1 VSAFSYEII
10 LIGVI
15 YGSIAVRCQ
24 EAISLLSS
32 LYEKV
37 ADQVRGIWLKLDA
50 VTNPL
55 GHISNGSTQ
64 IGNYVWDFAANSS

>member
-1 VSAFSYEII
+1 VQLAA
-10 LIGVI
+10 LN
-15 YGSIAVRCQ
+15 
-24 EAISLLSS
+24 S

-55 GHISNGSTQ
+55 EHISNGSTQ
-64 IGNYVWDFAANSS
+64 FGNYVWDFAANSS